1 MQYWISSTEVAYK
14 TAKSFIRDSHHW
26 KLTSLKSRV
35 TCPKHNSWLQWR
47 QQALGICACNKRQL
61 KESLCNQS
69 LETQKYLSG
78 ACQWSFFLKGLVL
91 PAEKHTGVI
100 LMGVCHGH
108 LLGGRIWGSS
118 IGNQA
123 SPVLGSIQGIIKR
136 WLQWG
141 SLKTV
146 RGFRVTGEISSPE
159 EADPERRCERLLLKG
174 RAKVCGKTPTCSWQL
189 PGLVQEFKN
198 SSSISARALSS
209 VKHWQTYW

>member
-141 SLKTV
+141 SLKTA
-146 RGFRVTGEISSPE
+146 RTSHSPE
-159 EADPERRCERLLLKG
+159 PWLLCFGKWHRETKVEAFGILTATGLSLLLALQVDRPKS
-174 RAKVCGKTPTCSWQL
+174 VCVDTSPCVHTFTMRFCL
-189 PGLVQEFKN
+189 L
-198 SSSISARALSS
+198 I
-209 VKHWQTYW
+209 